1 MSKKI
6 LITGAAG
13 FLGSHLADALL
24 DRGNQVIA
32 LDNLSMGTQ
41 RNFQHNLSNPN
52 YTFYQCDVCDQA
64 NLLRVCEGV
73 DNIVHLAAYKIPR
86 YGKSIDTLLIN
97 CRGTENV
104 LSVAR
109 AVNAKVVLAST
120 SDVYGKNAQ
129 LPFSEDSDHVL
140 GPSTVA
146 RWGYAVSKLF
156 DEHLALA
163 FQEAYNTPVTI
174 LRFFGSYGPRHHLSW
189 WGGPQSVF
197 INQIL
202 RGEPLTIHGDGSQTR
217 TFTYVSDTVAG
228 IVASMENEQTFGG
241 IYNIGNTE
249 EVSILELAHLIK
261 RLCEVPGEL
270 RLEFIPYNS
279 FTGKAYEDVRR
290 RIPDISKAKRLLGY
304 EPKVSL
310 RQGLQRTI
318 DWQKKALL
326 FAPISN

>member
-1 MSKKI
+1 MSKKTV
-6 LITGAAG
+6 ITGAAG
-13 FLGSHLADALL
+13 FLGSHLADTLL
-24 DRGNQVIA
+24 DRGHQVIA
-32 LDNLSMGTQ
+32 LDNLSMGKQ
-41 RNFQHNLSNPN
+41 QNFRHNLSNPK
-52 YTFYQCDVCDQA
+52 YTFYQCDVCNQDD
-64 NLLRVCEGV
+64 LLRICEGA
-73 DNIVHLAAYKIPR
+73 NIIVHLAAYKIPR

-104 LSVAR
+104 LTVAR

-120 SDVYGKNAQ
+120 SDVYGKNEQ
-129 LPFSEDSDHVL
+129 LPFSEESDHVL

-163 FQEAYNTPVTI
+163 FQEAYNTPITI

-197 INQIL
+197 ISQIL

-217 TFTYVSDTVAG
+217 TFTYVNDTVAG
-228 IVASMENEQTFGG
+228 IVASMEYEQAHGG
-241 IYNIGNTE
+241 IFNIGNTE
-249 EVSILELAHLIK
+249 EISILELAHLIK

-290 RIPDISKAKRLLGY
+290 RIPDISKAKQLLGY
-304 EPKVSL
+304 EPKITL

-318 DWQKKALL
+318 DWQKKALI